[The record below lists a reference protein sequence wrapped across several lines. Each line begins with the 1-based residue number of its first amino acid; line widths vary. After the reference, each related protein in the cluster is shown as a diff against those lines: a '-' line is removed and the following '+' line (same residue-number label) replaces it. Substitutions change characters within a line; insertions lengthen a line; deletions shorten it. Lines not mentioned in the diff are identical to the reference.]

1 MISLSKILDE
11 KYKNHEVTPSNPI
24 GLPRWNFITATN
36 RSAAQPNV
44 VKENSA
50 DRHPIVQLTSPKA
63 GTLEVI
69 RRVQIKL
76 DLI

>member
-1 MISLSKILDE
+1 MCLSIFKAIV
-11 KYKNHEVTPSNPI
+11 KMTVT
-24 GLPRWNFITATN
+24 TALNRDSMFTAIN

-50 DRHPIVQLTSPKA
+50 DRQPVVQLTSPKA
-63 GTLEVI
+63 GTLEVS

-76 DLI
+76 HLISKI

>member
-1 MISLSKILDE
+1 M
-11 KYKNHEVTPSNPI
+11 KYGEYSIN
-24 GLPRWNFITATN
+24 TATN

-50 DRHPIVQLTSPKA
+50 ERHPVVQLTTPKT
-63 GTLEVI
+63 GTLGII

-76 DLI
+76 DFI

>member
-1 MISLSKILDE
+1 MQDCLNQLAKGLHVPKNVFNVE
-11 KYKNHEVTPSNPI
+11 KGN
-24 GLPRWNFITATN
+24 TATN

-50 DRHPIVQLTSPKA
+50 ERHPVVQLTTPKT
-63 GTLEVI
+63 GTLGII

-76 DLI
+76 DFI

>member
-1 MISLSKILDE
+1 MHCCIPLFTCTCFLIQ
-11 KYKNHEVTPSNPI
+11 Y
-24 GLPRWNFITATN
+24 FIVHCYRATN

-50 DRHPIVQLTSPKA
+50 DLQPVVQLTSPKA

-76 DLI
+76 HLISKI

>member
-1 MISLSKILDE
+1 MSFMKTIISSIFKGAT
-11 KYKNHEVTPSNPI
+11 KNIN
-24 GLPRWNFITATN
+24 TATN

-50 DRHPIVQLTSPKA
+50 DRHPVVQLTSSKA

-69 RRVQIKL
+69 RRVQIKV
-76 DLI
+76 DII